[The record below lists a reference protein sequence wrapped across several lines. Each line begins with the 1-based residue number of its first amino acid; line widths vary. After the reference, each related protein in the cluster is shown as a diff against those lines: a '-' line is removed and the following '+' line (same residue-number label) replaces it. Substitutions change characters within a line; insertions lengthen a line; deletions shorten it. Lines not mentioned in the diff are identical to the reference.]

1 MSALL
6 LALALLAQD
15 PAAGGGGSAPA
26 PAPEAAELPY
36 PAGAPRDDYGL
47 VSWCHGA
54 LTGYV
59 ELHDQVMPE
68 VKRIETTYRAP
79 GSSLAA
85 DMKVYAAMNKQ
96 AQKDL
101 KLFASAMEAAE
112 RASIKPINTIGAAAV
127 QRGRGSWSMAAN
139 LPPARVAQEWM
150 SWTPPARCAPTAQR
164 LEKNAK
170 LLGAAFDPGAEV
182 APADPMSVTAVS
194 SDAPANP

>member
-1 MSALL
+1 MDPGFRRDDGMEATCRYVLIRSAN
-6 LALALLAQD
+6 
-15 PAAGGGGSAPA
+15 APA
-26 PAPEAAELPY
+26 
-36 PAGAPRDDYGL
+36 GR
-47 VSWCHGA
+47 
-54 LTGYV
+54 T
-59 ELHDQVMPE
+59 PE

-85 DMKVYAAMNKQ
+85 DMKVYADMNKQ

-150 SWTPPARCAPTAQR
+150 SWTPPARCTPTAQR

-194 SDAPANP
+194 SDTPANP

>member
-15 PAAGGGGSAPA
+15 PTAGGGGAP

-85 DMKVYAAMNKQ
+85 DMKVYADMNKQ

-101 KLFASAMEAAE
+101 KLFSSAMEAAE
-112 RASIKPINTIGAAAV
+112 RASIKPINTVGAAAV

-150 SWTPPARCAPTAQR
+150 SWTPPARCAPTAKR

-170 LLGAAFDPGAEV
+170 LLGAAFDPGAEI
-182 APADPMSVTAVS
+182 APTDSMAVTAVAS
-194 SDAPANP
+194 ETPANP

>member
-15 PAAGGGGSAPA
+15 PAAGGGGAAPA
-26 PAPEAAELPY
+26 PAPEATELPY

-85 DMKVYAAMNKQ
+85 DMKVYADMNKQ

-112 RASIKPINTIGAAAV
+112 RASIKPINTIGSAAV

-150 SWTPPARCAPTAQR
+150 SWTPSARCAPPAQR

>member
-15 PAAGGGGSAPA
+15 PAADGAGATPA
-26 PAPEAAELPY
+26 PQAAELPY
-36 PAGAPRDDYGL
+36 PSGAPHDDYGL

-85 DMKVYAAMNKQ
+85 DMKVYADMNKQ

-101 KLFASAMEAAE
+101 KLFAGAMEAAE

-127 QRGRGSWSMAAN
+127 QRGRGSWSAAAN

-150 SWTPPARCAPTAQR
+150 SWTPPARCTPTAQR
-164 LEKNAK
+164 LQKSAK
-170 LLGAAFDPGAEV
+170 LLGAAFDPAAEMV
-182 APADPMSVTAVS
+182 SADPVAVS
-194 SDAPANP
+194 AAASETPANP

>member
-6 LALALLAQD
+6 FALALLAQD
-15 PAAGGGGSAPA
+15 PAIATAGAAPT
-26 PAPEAAELPY
+26 PAPEPAELPY

-59 ELHDQVMPE
+59 ELHDRVMPE

-85 DMKVYAAMNKQ
+85 DMKVYADMNKQ

-112 RASIKPINTIGAAAV
+112 RASIRPINTIGAAAV
-127 QRGRGSWSMAAN
+127 QRGRGSWSAAAN

-150 SWTPPARCAPTAQR
+150 SWTPPARCTPTAQR

-170 LLGAAFDPGAEV
+170 LLGAAFDPGAEI
-182 APADPMSVTAVS
+182 APADPMAVTAVA
-194 SDAPANP
+194 SDTPPNP